1 MTNRNRMILEA
12 RQLFERAMNGNLR
25 ARADLEEALSRSDFP
40 IMLGAAYGRELQGE
54 YAGISPIWQQF
65 ARRLQVPDFR
75 RRKLVDIMGGRGAL
89 EKVKEAE
96 EYPAGS
102 ASESE
107 RDFAVEKYGRR
118 FPLTWEMIKN
128 DDLSAFR
135 DFPQRLA
142 TAAREMEDR
151 LALYPFFNDDRT
163 ALSSFLDARDETSK
177 PLNLANLNAAFLN
190 ISSRIDEEDD
200 RPVLM
205 PNPILMVPPALANVA
220 AEIINTTEIRRGNS
234 ASDTGV
240 QRRTTGNGL
249 TYTPTVVVNPW
260 LPIVGRGY
268 NKVNDTW
275 YLLPGP
281 NETVKPAM
289 GVAFM
294 NGEETPDLR
303 VKSEAGNRVGG
314 GAVAPEEGSFDDD
327 TVQYRVRHVLGSTGL
342 YDDAVY
348 VGVG

>member
-1 MTNRNRMILEA
+1 MKITRKAILEA
-12 RQLFERAMNGNLR
+12 RELFQNAMSGNLR
-25 ARADLEEALSRSDFP
+25 ARADLQEALSTSDFP

-65 ARRLQVPDFR
+65 ARRLMVPDFR

-89 EKVKEAE
+89 DLVKEGE

-107 RDFAVEKYGRR
+107 RDFKVDKYGRR

-128 DDLSAFR
+128 DDLGAFR

-151 LALYPFFNDDRT
+151 LALYPFFNADRT
-163 ALSSFLDARDETSK
+163 ALSPFLDARDETTK
-177 PLNLANLNAAFLN
+177 PLNLTNLNAAFRN

-205 PNPILMVPPALANVA
+205 PNPILMVPPALEEVAN
-220 AEIINTTEIRRGNS
+220 EILNTVEIRRGSNAS
-234 ASDTGV
+234 ADGV
-240 QRRTTGNGL
+240 VRRQNGNGL

-260 LPIVGRGY
+260 LPIVGRNY
-268 NKVNDTW
+268 AKVNDTW
-275 YLLPGP
+275 YLFPGP
-281 NETVKPAM
+281 NEAVKPAL

-303 VKSEAGNRVGG
+303 VAADAGNRVGG
-314 GAVAPEEGSFDDD
+314 GAIAPEEGSFNDD
-327 TVQYRVRHVLGSTGL
+327 TIQYRVRHVVGSTAL